1 MKMPINGEWPN
12 CPDFLML
19 LKYPKG
25 TFVIYL
31 FLFNAINLAD
41 SVKVNLTA
49 QVCRNNLEL
58 IFLMG
63 EIK

>member
-1 MKMPINGEWPN
+1 
-12 CPDFLML
+12 ML
-19 LKYPKG
+19 LKYPKV

-31 FLFNAINLAD
+31 FLFNAITLAD
-41 SVKVNLTA
+41 NLKVNITP
-49 QVCRNNLEL
+49 QVCRDNLEL